1 MRGTRPWHK
10 RGFVLPYVLSFA
22 AMLAVIAVMLLES
35 ASDASKSTYSLQDK
49 NSVFNAAEAGLN
61 AALDDLDVSL
71 LTSTTRTT
79 TLANGYK
86 FSYKIYP
93 NFSLGAL
100 TQHILDPI
108 NGAGQIDVP
117 IGGAIIDSTGSDPSG
132 GRTVTVEAAVT
143 LDTTQLTYP
152 RLAIAAGLGIQGS
165 YGSRSIK
172 DSTGTNSASIHAN
185 GNITAS
191 ISGGVQGTS
200 SASGSVN
207 SLPPGTINAVT
218 IPLPTVSQFDFMVA
232 SFKSQTQTFG
242 GPTNIYVPA
251 GSSLSSSYSCPGLG
265 ILVGCVLFYDGPL
278 TLSTHGVTFTGQW
291 TMVVNGN
298 LTESGPGFVSFSTK
312 PSLLV
317 VNGNAKFSNG
327 SYVAGYVQVKGGTT
341 LNGYGTFPGAIMSL
355 GTVTFSGGG
364 SSGGLVYDPAV
375 IPPTHALTG
384 LVKIVTYAEY

>member
-1 MRGTRPWHK
+1 MRGTSSRLE

-35 ASDASKSTYSLQDK
+35 ASSASKSTYSLQDK
-49 NSVFNAAEAGLN
+49 NSVFDAAEAGLN

-71 LTSTTRTT
+71 LAPTSRTT

-86 FSYKIYP
+86 FSYQIHP
-93 NFSLGAL
+93 NFTGISA
-100 TQHILDPI
+100 QRILDPF
-108 NGAGQIDVP
+108 NSAGQIFVP

-132 GRTVTVEAAVT
+132 GRTTTVEAAVT
-143 LDTTQLTYP
+143 VDTSQLTYP
-152 RLAIAAGLGIQGS
+152 RLALAAGLGIQGS
-165 YGSRSIK
+165 YGPRSIS
-172 DSTGTNSASIHAN
+172 DPSGTNSASVHAN

-207 SLPPGTINAVT
+207 SLPPGTVNAPTV
-218 IPLPTVSQFDFMVA
+218 PLPTVSQFDFMVA
-232 SFKSQTQTFG
+232 SYKSQTQTFG

-251 GSSLSSSYSCPGLG
+251 GSSLSSNYSCPGLG
-265 ILVGCVLFYDGPL
+265 IVVGCVLFYDGPL

-298 LTESGPGFVSFSTK
+298 LTESGSGFVSFSSK
-312 PSLLV
+312 PNLVV
-317 VNGNAKFSNG
+317 VNGNARFSNG

-341 LNGYGTFPGAIMSL
+341 LNGYGTFTGAMMSL
-355 GTVTFSGGG
+355 GTLTFAGRG
-364 SSGGLVYDPAV
+364 SSGGIVYDPAV